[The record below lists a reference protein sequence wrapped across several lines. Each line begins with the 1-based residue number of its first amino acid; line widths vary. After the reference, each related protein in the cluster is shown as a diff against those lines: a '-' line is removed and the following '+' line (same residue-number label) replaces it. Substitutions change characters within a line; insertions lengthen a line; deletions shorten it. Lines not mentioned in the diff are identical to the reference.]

1 MTTGKFRQFSD
12 ENVQLYVYNNLYYLK
27 SEINVFILFR
37 IYENVLTILTSKN
50 SVLEKFTE
58 LKRVKRCQNR
68 H

>member
-12 ENVQLYVYNNLYYLK
+12 ENVQLYVYNNLYCLK

-37 IYENVLTILTSKN
+37 ICENVLTILTSKN
-50 SVLEKFTE
+50 SVLEKI
-58 LKRVKRCQNR
+58 